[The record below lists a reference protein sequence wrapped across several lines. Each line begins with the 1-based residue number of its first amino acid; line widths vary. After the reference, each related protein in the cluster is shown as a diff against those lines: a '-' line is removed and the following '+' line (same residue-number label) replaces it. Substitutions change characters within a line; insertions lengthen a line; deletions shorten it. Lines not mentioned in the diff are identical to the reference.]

1 MIYHILK
8 NGIPCEVNGEELNL
22 LMEGKDTIDADIQ
35 WYLNNGGIILDDFIK
50 THQIDDYL

>member
-22 LMEGKDTIDADIQ
+22 LMEGKDIIDADIQ
-35 WYLNNGGIILDDFIK
+35 WYLNNGGITAEDFNK
-50 THQIDDYL
+50 THQLNDYI

>member
-22 LMEGKDTIDADIQ
+22 LMEGKDIIDADIQ
-35 WYLNNGGIILDDFIK
+35 WYLNNGGITAEDFKK
-50 THQIDDYL
+50 THQLNDYI